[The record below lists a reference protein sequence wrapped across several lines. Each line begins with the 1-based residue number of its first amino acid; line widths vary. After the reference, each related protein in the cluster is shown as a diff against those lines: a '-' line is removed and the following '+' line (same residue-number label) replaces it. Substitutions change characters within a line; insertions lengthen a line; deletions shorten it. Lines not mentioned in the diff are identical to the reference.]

1 METDDPIGVE
11 ILNYTDKFVE
21 RSIEEIGGDWDYM
34 TDKQKKGYVLNCIE
48 RACDMYREE
57 HDL

>member
-11 ILNYTDKFVE
+11 ILNYIDKFVE
-21 RSIEEIGGDWDYM
+21 RSIEEIGGDYSDM
-34 TDKQKKGYVLNCIE
+34 TDKQKKGYVLNCAE